1 MDFLLHTP
9 KETRVSEI
17 LALHINSM
25 FKKECDIRF
34 VIYSAF
40 VLSGELITK
49 QPKVPQILILYQII
63 IKYKALRNVYF

>member
-9 KETRVSEI
+9 NETRVSEI
-17 LALHINSM
+17 LALQINSM

-40 VLSGELITK
+40 ILAGELITK
-49 QPKVPQILILYQII
+49 QPKLPHILILHQII
-63 IKYKALRNVYF
+63 IKYKAPRNVYF